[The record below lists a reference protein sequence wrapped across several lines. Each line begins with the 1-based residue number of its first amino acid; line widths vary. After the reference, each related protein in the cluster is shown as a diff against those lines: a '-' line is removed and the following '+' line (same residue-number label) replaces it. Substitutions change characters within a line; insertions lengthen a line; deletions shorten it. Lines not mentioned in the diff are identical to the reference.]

1 MNEVAT
7 TPPGLPK
14 LDERYLVPA
23 LARGLALLECF
34 GPDREELSLVE
45 LARGIGMTRSAA
57 YRLVYT
63 LAELGFLARD
73 PERKTYRLGPR
84 VLSLGFAYLA
94 SQELAEIARPHLE
107 ALRDR
112 TDCSAHLAVL
122 DGTEIVY
129 IARYADKKA
138 LTSRISV
145 GTRFPAHATSMGR
158 AILAQ
163 LPADEVRRRFTGRTL
178 ARFTPATP
186 TTLKTLLAT
195 LEEDRVRGCVLSR
208 SNFEAGI
215 ASVAAPV
222 FDADGNV
229 VAAINIS
236 TPESTVSAGA
246 LETTIKDQVVHAAKT
261 ISEWLGH
268 RRPRVP
274 ETRRNGQ

>member
-1 MNEVAT
+1 
-7 TPPGLPK
+7 
-14 LDERYLVPA
+14 
-23 LARGLALLECF
+23 
-34 GPDREELSLVE
+34 
-45 LARGIGMTRSAA
+45 
-57 YRLVYT
+57 
-63 LAELGFLARD
+63 
-73 PERKTYRLGPR
+73 

-107 ALRDR
+107 TLRDR

-138 LTSRISV
+138 LTSRISI

-178 ARFTPATP
+178 ARFTAATP
-186 TTLKTLLAT
+186 TTLKALLAT
-195 LEEDRVRGCVLSR
+195 LEDDRARGYILSR

-222 FDADGNV
+222 LDSEGNV

-236 TPESTVSAGA
+236 TPESTVSASA
-246 LETTIKDQVVHAAKT
+246 LETAIKDQVVHAAKT

-268 RRPRVP
+268 RRPRGP

>member
-1 MNEVAT
+1 MNEL
-7 TPPGLPK
+7 PPNLAAAPQ
-14 LDERYLVPA
+14 LDERYVVPA
-23 LARGLALLECF
+23 LARGLAVLECF
-34 GPDREELSLVE
+34 GAGREEQTLVE
-45 LARGIGMTRSAA
+45 LARGVGMTRSAA

-63 LAELGFLARD
+63 LAELGFLVRH
-73 PERKTYRLGPR
+73 PERKSYRLGPR

-94 SQELAEIARPHLE
+94 SQEMAEIARPHLE

-129 IARYADKKA
+129 ISRCPDKKA
-138 LTSRISV
+138 ITSRITI

-158 AILAQ
+158 AILAHM
-163 LPADEVRRRFTGRTL
+163 PADEVRRRFGDRPM
-178 ARFTPATP
+178 ARFSDATP
-186 TTLKTLLAT
+186 TNLKSLQAV
-195 LEEDRVRGCVLSR
+195 LESDRARGYVLSH

-222 FDADGNV
+222 FDVDGAV

-236 TPESTVSAGA
+236 TPESTITPGT
-246 LETTIKDQVVHAAKT
+246 LEADIKDAVVATAKT

-268 RRPRVP
+268 RRGAAPKRG
-274 ETRRNGQ
+274 RNGQ

>member
-1 MNEVAT
+1 MNDLPPSVVAA
-7 TPPGLPK
+7 PQ

-34 GPDREELSLVE
+34 GSGREELSLVE
-45 LARGIGMTRSAA
+45 LARGVGMTRSAA

-63 LAELGFLARD
+63 LAELGFLVRH
-73 PERKTYRLGPR
+73 PERKSYRLGPR

-94 SQELAEIARPHLE
+94 SQELAEMARPHLE

-129 IARYADKKA
+129 IARFADKKA
-138 LTSRISV
+138 LTSRITV

-163 LPADEVRRRFTGRTL
+163 LTAEEVRRRYDGRTL
-178 ARFTPATP
+178 ARFSTTTP
-186 TTLKTLLAT
+186 TTLKALQGV
-195 LEEDRVRGCVLSR
+195 LEADRARGYVLSR
-208 SNFEAGI
+208 SGFEAGI

-222 FDADGNV
+222 FDADGIA

-236 TPESTVSAGA
+236 TPESTLSGNAI
-246 LETTIKDQVVHAAKT
+246 ETTIKDQVVQTAKT

-268 RRPRVP
+268 RRRPAA
-274 ETRRNGQ
+274 ERRRSGS

>member
-1 MNEVAT
+1 MNEIPAT
-7 TPPGLPK
+7 TAAAPK

-34 GPDREELSLVE
+34 GSGREELSLVE

-63 LAELGFLARD
+63 LAELGFLVRN
-73 PERKTYRLGPR
+73 PERKSYRLGPR

-112 TDCSAHLAVL
+112 TNCSTHLSVL

-158 AILAQ
+158 AILSQ
-163 LPADEVRRRFTGRTL
+163 LSADEVRRRFAGRAL
-178 ARFTPATP
+178 ARFSAATP
-186 TTLKTLLAT
+186 TTLKALLAT
-195 LEEDRVRGCVLSR
+195 LDADRARGYIVSR

-215 ASVAAPV
+215 ASVAAPLH
-222 FDADGNV
+222 DADGAV
-229 VAAINIS
+229 VGAINIS
-236 TPESTVSAGA
+236 TPESTVTASA

-268 RRPRVP
+268 RRPRAAAP
-274 ETRRNGQ
+274 RRNSP

>member
-1 MNEVAT
+1 MNDLPPSVAAA
-7 TPPGLPK
+7 PQ

-34 GPDREELSLVE
+34 GSGREELSLVE
-45 LARGIGMTRSAA
+45 LARGVGMTRSAA

-63 LAELGFLARD
+63 LAELGFLVRH
-73 PERKTYRLGPR
+73 PERKSYRLGPR
-84 VLSLGFAYLA
+84 VLTLGFAYLA
-94 SQELAEIARPHLE
+94 SQELAEMARPHLE

-129 IARYADKKA
+129 IARFADKKA
-138 LTSRISV
+138 LTSRITV

-163 LPADEVRRRFTGRTL
+163 LTADEVRARFDGRAL
-178 ARFTPATP
+178 ARFSTTTP
-186 TTLKTLLAT
+186 TTLKALHAV
-195 LEEDRVRGCVLSR
+195 LEADRARGYVLSR
-208 SNFEAGI
+208 SGFEAGI

-222 FDADGNV
+222 FDADGAV

-236 TPESTVSAGA
+236 TPESTLSGNAI
-246 LETTIKDQVVHAAKT
+246 ETTIKDQVVQTAKT

-268 RRPRVP
+268 RRRPAAER
-274 ETRRNGQ
+274 RRNGS

>member
-1 MNEVAT
+1 MNEIPAAVS
-7 TPPGLPK
+7 PVPQ

-23 LARGLALLECF
+23 LVRGLALLECF
-34 GPDREELSLVE
+34 GADREELTLVE
-45 LARGIGMTRSAA
+45 LARGVGMTRSAA

-63 LAELGFLARD
+63 LAELGFLVRD
-73 PERKTYRLGPR
+73 PERKSYRLGPR

-94 SQELAEIARPHLE
+94 SQELGEIARPHLE

-129 IARYADKKA
+129 VARYADKKA
-138 LTSRISV
+138 LTSRISI

-158 AILAQ
+158 AILSHM
-163 LPADEVRRRFTGRTL
+163 PAEEVRRRFNGRTL
-178 ARFTPATP
+178 ARFTAATP
-186 TTLKTLLAT
+186 TNVKALLAV
-195 LEEDRVRGCVLSR
+195 LEGDRARGYIVSR
-208 SNFEAGI
+208 SSFEPGI

-236 TPESTVSAGA
+236 TPESTLSGAA
-246 LETTIKDQVVHAAKT
+246 LETTIKDQVVHTAKT

-268 RRPRVP
+268 RRAPVAR
-274 ETRRNGQ
+274 RRNGP

>member
-1 MNEVAT
+1 MNELPAT
-7 TPPGLPK
+7 VTALPQ

-34 GPDREELSLVE
+34 GSGREELSLVE
-45 LARGIGMTRSAA
+45 LARGVGMTRSAA

-63 LAELGFLARD
+63 LAELGFLVRNS
-73 PERKTYRLGPR
+73 ERKSYRLGPR
-84 VLSLGFAYLA
+84 VLSLGFTYLA
-94 SQELAEIARPHLE
+94 SQELGEIARPHLE

-112 TDCSAHLAVL
+112 TNCSAHLAVL

-129 IARYADKKA
+129 VARYADKKA
-138 LTSRISV
+138 LTSRISI

-158 AILAQ
+158 AILSH
-163 LPADEVRRRFTGRTL
+163 LPADEVRRRFNGRTL
-178 ARFTPATP
+178 ARFSAATP
-186 TTLKTLLAT
+186 TTVKALVAM
-195 LEEDRVRGCVLSR
+195 LEADRARGHIVSR

-215 ASVAAPV
+215 ASVAAPI
-222 FDADGNV
+222 FDADGAP

-236 TPESTVSAGA
+236 TPETTVQGNV

-268 RRPRVP
+268 RRVP
-274 ETRRNGQ
+274 PAPPRRNGQ

>member
-1 MNEVAT
+1 MYEVTAT
-7 TPPGLPK
+7 AVPK

-34 GPDREELSLVE
+34 GAGREELSLVE

-63 LAELGFLARD
+63 LAELGFLARN
-73 PERKTYRLGPR
+73 PERKSYRLGPR
-84 VLSLGFAYLA
+84 VLNLGFAYLA

-163 LPADEVRRRFTGRTL
+163 LPADEVRRRFNGRAL
-178 ARFTPATP
+178 ARFSAATP
-186 TTLKTLLAT
+186 TTLKALLAT
-195 LEEDRVRGCVLSR
+195 LEADRARGHIVSR

-222 FDADGNV
+222 FDADGAV
-229 VAAINIS
+229 VGAINIS
-236 TPESTVSAGA
+236 TPEATVPGNA
-246 LETTIKDQVVHAAKT
+246 LETTIKDQVVHTAKT

-268 RRPRVP
+268 RRPP
-274 ETRRNGQ
+274 ASASRRNVP

>member
-1 MNEVAT
+1 MNEAPSA
-7 TPPGLPK
+7 PPGLPK

-34 GPDREELSLVE
+34 GPDREEQSLVE

-84 VLSLGFAYLA
+84 VLNLGFAYLA

-163 LPADEVRRRFTGRTL
+163 LPADEVRRRFSGRTL
-178 ARFTPATP
+178 ARFTAATP
-186 TTLKTLLAT
+186 TTLKALLAT
-195 LEEDRVRGCVLSR
+195 LEEDRARGYILSR

-215 ASVAAPV
+215 ASVAAPLL
-222 FDADGNV
+222 DADGNV

-246 LETTIKDQVVHAAKT
+246 LETAIKDQVVHAAKT

-268 RRPRVP
+268 RRPRAP
-274 ETRRNGQ
+274 GTRRNGQ

>member
-1 MNEVAT
+1 MNDLPPSVAAA
-7 TPPGLPK
+7 PA

-34 GPDREELSLVE
+34 GSGREELALVD
-45 LARGIGMTRSAA
+45 LARGVGMTRSAA

-63 LAELGFLARD
+63 LAELGFLVRNS
-73 PERKTYRLGPR
+73 ERKSYRLGPR

-94 SQELAEIARPHLE
+94 SLELSEIARPHLE

-112 TDCSAHLAVL
+112 TDCSTHLAVL

-129 IARYADKKA
+129 IARCADKKA
-138 LTSRISV
+138 LTSRITI

-163 LPADEVRRRFTGRTL
+163 LPADEVRRRFSGRAL
-178 ARFTPATP
+178 ARFSATTP
-186 TTLKTLLAT
+186 TTLKALQAV
-195 LEEDRVRGCVLSR
+195 LETDRARGHIVSR
-208 SNFEAGI
+208 SGFEAGI

-222 FDADGNV
+222 FDADGAA

-236 TPESTVSAGA
+236 TPESTLSGNAI
-246 LETTIKDQVVHAAKT
+246 ETTIKDQVVQTAKT

-268 RRPRVP
+268 RRRPATGRG
-274 ETRRNGQ
+274 RNGS

>member
-1 MNEVAT
+1 MNEVSTIAAAV
-7 TPPGLPK
+7 PK

-34 GPDREELSLVE
+34 GAGREELSLVE

-63 LAELGFLARD
+63 LAELGFLVRH
-73 PERKTYRLGPR
+73 PERKSYRLGPR

-138 LTSRISV
+138 LTSRISI

-163 LPADEVRRRFTGRTL
+163 LPSEDVRRRFNGRVL
-178 ARFTPATP
+178 ARFSAATP
-186 TTLKTLLAT
+186 TTLKALLAM
-195 LEEDRVRGCVLSR
+195 LEADRARGYIVSR

-222 FDADGNV
+222 FDVEGAV

-236 TPESTVSAGA
+236 TPESTVSGDA
-246 LETTIKDQVVHAAKT
+246 LETTIKDRVVHAAKT

-268 RRPRVP
+268 RRPP
-274 ETRRNGQ
+274 AAGRRNGR

>member
-1 MNEVAT
+1 MTELAPNVAA
-7 TPPGLPK
+7 PQ

-23 LARGLALLECF
+23 LARGLAVLECF
-34 GPDREELSLVE
+34 GNGREEQSLVE
-45 LARGIGMTRSAA
+45 LARGVGMTRSAA

-63 LAELGFLARD
+63 LSELGFLVRH
-73 PERKTYRLGPR
+73 PERKSYRLGPR

-94 SQELAEIARPHLE
+94 SQELVEIARPHLE

-129 IARYADKKA
+129 VARYADKKA
-138 LTSRISV
+138 LTSRITV

-158 AILAQ
+158 AILSH
-163 LPADEVRRRFTGRTL
+163 LPADEVRRRFNGRVL
-178 ARFTPATP
+178 ARFSEATP
-186 TTLKTLLAT
+186 TNLKSLLAA
-195 LEEDRVRGCVLSR
+195 LESDRAQGYILSK

-215 ASVAAPV
+215 ASIAAPV
-222 FDADGNV
+222 FDADGGV

-236 TPESTVSAGA
+236 TPESTVSVAA
-246 LETTIKDQVVHAAKT
+246 FETTIKDAVVATAKT

-268 RRPRVP
+268 RRSAAPMRG
-274 ETRRNGQ
+274 RNGQ

>member
-1 MNEVAT
+1 
-7 TPPGLPK
+7 
-14 LDERYLVPA
+14 
-23 LARGLALLECF
+23 
-34 GPDREELSLVE
+34 
-45 LARGIGMTRSAA
+45 MTRSAA

-63 LAELGFLARD
+63 LAELGFLVRD
-73 PERKTYRLGPR
+73 SERKTYRLGPR

-122 DGTEIVY
+122 EGTEIVY
-129 IARYADKKA
+129 IARFADKKA
-138 LTSRISV
+138 LTSRIHI

-163 LPADEVRRRFTGRTL
+163 LPAEEVRRRFAGRTL
-178 ARFTPATP
+178 ARFSAVTP
-186 TTLKTLLAT
+186 TTLKALAAT
-195 LEEDRVRGCVLSR
+195 LDADRARGYIVSR
-208 SNFEAGI
+208 SSFEAGI

-222 FDADGNV
+222 FDAEGAV

-236 TPESTVSAGA
+236 TPESTVTAGA
-246 LETTIKDQVVHAAKT
+246 LEAAIKDQVVHAAKT

-268 RRPRVP
+268 RRPRAP
-274 ETRRNGQ
+274 QTRRNGA